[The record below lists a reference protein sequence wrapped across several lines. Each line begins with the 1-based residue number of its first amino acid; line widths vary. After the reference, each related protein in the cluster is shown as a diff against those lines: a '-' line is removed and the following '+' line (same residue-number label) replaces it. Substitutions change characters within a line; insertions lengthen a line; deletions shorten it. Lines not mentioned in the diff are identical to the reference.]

1 MSVPPSHTPDMPPPH
16 ERNGCMTAVMLAI
29 GLVLLLP
36 GICALILVGIDP
48 KEMMRDSNWALLM
61 LVLLAIGAGG
71 VALIWHTLK
80 RQR

>member
-1 MSVPPSHTPDMPPPH
+1 M
-16 ERNGCMTAVMLAI
+16 
-29 GLVLLLP
+29 LLLP
-36 GICALILVGIDP
+36 GLCALILVGIDP